1 MAGLGNKLIDEIKN
15 TTIQKVKEF
24 GKVTSTV
31 EGKNGF
37 LLTDGTIID
46 IGVET
51 HDDFADFITKGGGIG
66 RTEKLVDDLGGAIR
80 IVNLGPTTDMRG
92 FITKPEITFDV
103 FNQKPTQA
111 QADIMAKE
119 SVNSNTYVVAKNK
132 GLPLSGE
139 FRGIGNRQ
147 KIMDFFNKTFKGGS
161 KLLGA
166 IPGAAIA
173 GKIGS
178 KFLGPV
184 GDAVDIGST
193 AANFFQGQG
202 SSGTPI
208 GSQQFQNPLLRK
220 LLQQQSGGAL

>member
-1 MAGLGNKLIDEIKN
+1 MAGLSNKLIDKIKN

-37 LLTDGTIID
+37 LLPDGTIID

-51 HDDFADFITKGGGIG
+51 HADFADFITKGN
-66 RTEKLVDDLGGAIR
+66 TEKLVDELGGAIR
-80 IVNLGPTTDMRG
+80 VVNLGPTTDMRG
-92 FITKPEITFDV
+92 FITNPEITFDV

-119 SVNSNTYVVAKNK
+119 AVNSNTYVVAKNK
-132 GLPLSGE
+132 SLPLSGE

-166 IPGAAIA
+166 IPGAALGTKLL
-173 GKIGS
+173 GKA
-178 KFLGPV
+178 LGPV
-184 GDAVDIGST
+184 GDV
-193 AANFFQGQG
+193 ANIFGEVQ
-202 SSGTPI
+202 S
-208 GSQQFQNPLLRK
+208 LRGDPK
-220 LLQQQSGGAL
+220 KTNLLQRVLAERGIGAGF

>member
-1 MAGLGNKLIDEIKN
+1 MAGLSNKLIDKIKN

-80 IVNLGPTTDMRG
+80 VVNMQPTTDMRG
-92 FITKPEITFDV
+92 FITNPEITFDV

-119 SVNSNTYVVAKNK
+119 AVNSNTYVVAKNK
-132 GLPLSGE
+132 SLPLSGE

-166 IPGAAIA
+166 IPGAALGTKLL
-173 GKIGS
+173 GKA
-178 KFLGPV
+178 LGPV
-184 GDAVDIGST
+184 GDV
-193 AANFFQGQG
+193 ANIFGEVQ
-202 SSGTPI
+202 S
-208 GSQQFQNPLLRK
+208 LRDDPK
-220 LLQQQSGGAL
+220 KTNLLQRVLAERGIGAGF